1 MKTTYVSVELDT
13 VLNDGETAQEAAET
27 LSQGFDLT
35 AIVTSEHGPG
45 GGHPLIR
52 ITGPIAAVA
61 GYLAQHGYPL
71 EDHLPA
77 AQLDEARALL

>member
-13 VLNDGETAQEAAET
+13 VLNEGETAQEAAET

-35 AIVTSEHGPG
+35 AIVTSEHGPA

-52 ITGPIAAVA
+52 ITGPLAAVA
-61 GYLAQHGYPL
+61 GYLAKHGYPL
-71 EDHLPA
+71 EDHIGPA
-77 AQLDEARALL
+77 YLDEARALL